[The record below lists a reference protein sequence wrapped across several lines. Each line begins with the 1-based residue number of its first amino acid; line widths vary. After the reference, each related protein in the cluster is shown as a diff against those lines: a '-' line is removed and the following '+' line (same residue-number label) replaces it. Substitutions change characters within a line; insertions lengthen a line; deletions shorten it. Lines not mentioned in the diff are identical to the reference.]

1 MEKKKYN
8 APKVKI
14 AVMEKIMAGDGVS
27 TKPSGDGGDP
37 RGAKQNPT
45 LDDGKETTSTWDN

>member
-1 MEKKKYN
+1 
-8 APKVKI
+8 
-14 AVMEKIMAGDGVS
+14 MEKIMAGDGVS